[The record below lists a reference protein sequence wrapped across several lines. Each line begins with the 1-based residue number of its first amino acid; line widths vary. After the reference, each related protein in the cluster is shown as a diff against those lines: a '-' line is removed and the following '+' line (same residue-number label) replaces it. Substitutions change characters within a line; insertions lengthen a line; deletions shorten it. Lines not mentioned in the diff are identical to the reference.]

1 MYSIWIRK
9 REVGRGRPAY
19 IIAEMSAN
27 HNGDLAIAEAIIREA
42 KKAGANAVKLQTYT
56 ADTMTIDAS
65 TPPFIINK
73 GTVWDGRSL
82 YDLYREAATPWEW
95 HKHLKA
101 VADEV
106 EIDLFSTP
114 FDGKAIELL
123 ESLDVPAYKVA
134 SFELIDHGL
143 LRLIAATG
151 KPVIMS
157 TGMATLDEIREAV
170 DVLRT
175 AGAAQIALLKCTSAY
190 PAPPEEANLATITHL
205 SELFEVPTG
214 LSDHTLGTAVAVTSV
229 ALGGCIIEKHFTIS
243 RAAGGPDSA
252 FSLEPHEFARMVR
265 DVREAH
271 AAIGHVSY
279 QPTAKELGNRAYRRS
294 LFVVKAIQKGEILTS
309 ENIRSIRP
317 GQGLAPKYL
326 DQVLGRRATCDLSF
340 GTPLAWEHVDPT
352 KA

>member
-1 MYSIWIRK
+1 MHSIWIRK

-27 HNGDLAIAEAIIREA
+27 HNGDLATAEAIIREA
-42 KKAGANAVKLQTYT
+42 KKAGADAVKLQTYT

-73 GTVWDGRSL
+73 GTAWDGRSL

-95 HKHLKA
+95 HKRLKA
-101 VADEV
+101 VADDV
-106 EIDLFSTP
+106 GIDLFSTP

-143 LRLIAATG
+143 LRLIAAPG

-170 DVLRT
+170 DVLRA
-175 AGAAQIALLKCTSAY
+175 AGASQIALLKCTSAY

-265 DVREAH
+265 DVREAE

-279 QPTAKELGNRAYRRS
+279 QPTPKELGNRSYRRS
-294 LFVVKAIQKGEILTS
+294 LFVVKAIQKGEVLTP

-326 DQVLGRRATCDLSF
+326 DQVLGKPAACDLSI
-340 GTPLAWEHVDPT
+340 GTPLAWEHVGP